1 MEAVK
6 GIYRE
11 IDEKVTESVDFSDV
25 YDHMSEN
32 LYSGTS
38 VYTTQAYFDDAR
50 DLMANLAQFAN
61 MGGAVSGHAGKS
73 LRTHGGKVHRSR
85 HGAQRLVG
93 ADVTAG
99 LLPADVLFP
108 GGQGEDVA
116 PPPLPVVGLS
126 HDPAGELAGHGL
138 GGGHKAQ
145 IGPAPGELQPQGL
158 PLPHRHVRAA
168 GGGGLHHG
176 AGDGVDPHDEL
187 GARGV
192 GDLPRRRGVL
202 HISVV
207 VGLLEV
213 DTGALLVQKAL
224 QRLQIGAALPLGDQ
238 LHLGARPEAVG
249 ADGLDHL
256 GVGTGGHETT
266 YMIVSELLDND
277 INGLQ
282 VLDCGCGTGI
292 LSIVSAKLGAKN
304 VTGYDIDEWSTE
316 NTKHNCIINGITNVS
331 ILHGNANVIN
341 TLETEFDI
349 VLANIN
355 RNILLNDMPQFK
367 HAMRDGAKLIL
378 SGFYEKDAEML
389 INKAEELKLKL
400 DKKKTKNDWCMLV
413 FK

>member
-1 MEAVK
+1 MQKYGKTLKHSRLFPIFYTFAEEFNKNMKYLKVIFAISNCDGTK
-6 GIYRE
+6 IY
-11 IDEKVTESVDFSDV
+11 DNVL
-25 YDHMSEN
+25 M
-32 LYSGTS
+32 
-38 VYTTQAYFDDAR
+38 QASK
-50 DLMANLAQFAN
+50 DLLCQFA
-61 MGGAVSGHAGKS
+61 G
-73 LRTHGGKVHRSR
+73 
-85 HGAQRLVG
+85 
-93 ADVTAG
+93 TAG
-99 LLPADVLFP
+99 FESFEEDDDNITGYVQKQLFDKDVLENVLSTFP
-108 GGQGEDVA
+108 LENIKITYKIEEAEDKNWNETWEGKGFE
-116 PPPLPVVGLS
+116 PIVVNNKCVI
-126 HDPAGELAGHGL
+126 HDTMHNN
-138 GGGHKAQ
+138 
-145 IGPAPGELQPQGL
+145 
-158 PLPHRHVRAA
+158 
-168 GGGGLHHG
+168 
-176 AGDGVDPHDEL
+176 
-187 GARGV
+187 
-192 GDLPRRRGVL
+192 
-202 HISVV
+202 
-207 VGLLEV
+207 
-213 DTGALLVQKAL
+213 TGNGKLIDITIDAKQAF
-224 QRLQIGAALPLGDQ
+224 
-238 LHLGARPEAVG
+238 
-249 ADGLDHL
+249 
-256 GVGTGGHETT
+256 GTGGHETT

>member
-1 MEAVK
+1 MQKYGKTLKHSRLFPIFYTFAEEFNKNMKYLKVIFAISNCDGTK
-6 GIYRE
+6 IY
-11 IDEKVTESVDFSDV
+11 DNVL
-25 YDHMSEN
+25 M
-32 LYSGTS
+32 
-38 VYTTQAYFDDAR
+38 QASK
-50 DLMANLAQFAN
+50 DLLCQFA
-61 MGGAVSGHAGKS
+61 G
-73 LRTHGGKVHRSR
+73 
-85 HGAQRLVG
+85 
-93 ADVTAG
+93 TAG
-99 LLPADVLFP
+99 FESFEEDDDNITGYVQKQLFDKDVLENVLSTFP
-108 GGQGEDVA
+108 LENITITYKIEEAEDKNWNETWEEKGFK
-116 PPPLPVVGLS
+116 PIVVNNKCVI
-126 HDPAGELAGHGL
+126 HDTMHNN
-138 GGGHKAQ
+138 
-145 IGPAPGELQPQGL
+145 
-158 PLPHRHVRAA
+158 
-168 GGGGLHHG
+168 
-176 AGDGVDPHDEL
+176 
-187 GARGV
+187 
-192 GDLPRRRGVL
+192 
-202 HISVV
+202 
-207 VGLLEV
+207 
-213 DTGALLVQKAL
+213 TGNGNLIDITIDAKQAF
-224 QRLQIGAALPLGDQ
+224 
-238 LHLGARPEAVG
+238 
-249 ADGLDHL
+249 
-256 GVGTGGHETT
+256 GTGGHETT

>member
-1 MEAVK
+1 MKYLKVIFAISNCDGTK
-6 GIYRE
+6 IY
-11 IDEKVTESVDFSDV
+11 DNVL
-25 YDHMSEN
+25 M
-32 LYSGTS
+32 
-38 VYTTQAYFDDAR
+38 QASK
-50 DLMANLAQFAN
+50 DLLCQFA
-61 MGGAVSGHAGKS
+61 G
-73 LRTHGGKVHRSR
+73 
-85 HGAQRLVG
+85 
-93 ADVTAG
+93 TAG
-99 LLPADVLFP
+99 FESFEEDDDNITGYVQKQLFDKDVLENVLSTFP
-108 GGQGEDVA
+108 LENIKITYKIEEAEDKNWNETWEEKGFE
-116 PPPLPVVGLS
+116 PIVVNNKCVI
-126 HDPAGELAGHGL
+126 HDTMHNN
-138 GGGHKAQ
+138 
-145 IGPAPGELQPQGL
+145 
-158 PLPHRHVRAA
+158 
-168 GGGGLHHG
+168 
-176 AGDGVDPHDEL
+176 
-187 GARGV
+187 
-192 GDLPRRRGVL
+192 
-202 HISVV
+202 
-207 VGLLEV
+207 
-213 DTGALLVQKAL
+213 TGNGNLIDITIDAKQAF
-224 QRLQIGAALPLGDQ
+224 
-238 LHLGARPEAVG
+238 
-249 ADGLDHL
+249 
-256 GVGTGGHETT
+256 GTGGHETT

-400 DKKKTKNDWCMLV
+400 DKKKTKNDWCMLM

>member
-1 MEAVK
+1 MKYLKVIFAISNCDGTK
-6 GIYRE
+6 IY
-11 IDEKVTESVDFSDV
+11 DNVL
-25 YDHMSEN
+25 M
-32 LYSGTS
+32 
-38 VYTTQAYFDDAR
+38 QASK
-50 DLMANLAQFAN
+50 DLLCQFA
-61 MGGAVSGHAGKS
+61 G
-73 LRTHGGKVHRSR
+73 
-85 HGAQRLVG
+85 
-93 ADVTAG
+93 TAG
-99 LLPADVLFP
+99 FESFE
-108 GGQGEDVA
+108 ED
-116 PPPLPVVGLS
+116 
-126 HDPAGELAGHGL
+126 DDN
-138 GGGHKAQ
+138 
-145 IGPAPGELQPQGL
+145 I
-158 PLPHRHVRAA
+158 
-168 GGGGLHHG
+168 
-176 AGDGVDPHDEL
+176 
-187 GARGV
+187 
-192 GDLPRRRGVL
+192 
-202 HISVV
+202 
-207 VGLLEV
+207 
-213 DTGALLVQKAL
+213 TGYVQK
-224 QRLQIGAALPLGDQ
+224 Q
-238 LHLGARPEAVG
+238 LFDKDILENVLSAFPIENIKITYEIEEAEDKNWNETWEEKGFEPIIVNNKCVIHDTMHNNTG
-249 ADGLDHL
+249 NGNLIDITIDAKQAF
-256 GVGTGGHETT
+256 GTGGHETT

>member
-1 MEAVK
+1 MKYLKVIFAVSNCDGTK
-6 GIYRE
+6 IY
-11 IDEKVTESVDFSDV
+11 DNVLMQASKDL
-25 YDHMSEN
+25 
-32 LYSGTS
+32 LY
-38 VYTTQAYFDDAR
+38 
-50 DLMANLAQFAN
+50 QFA
-61 MGGAVSGHAGKS
+61 G
-73 LRTHGGKVHRSR
+73 
-85 HGAQRLVG
+85 
-93 ADVTAG
+93 TAG
-99 LLPADVLFP
+99 FESFE
-108 GGQGEDVA
+108 ED
-116 PPPLPVVGLS
+116 
-126 HDPAGELAGHGL
+126 DDN
-138 GGGHKAQ
+138 
-145 IGPAPGELQPQGL
+145 I
-158 PLPHRHVRAA
+158 
-168 GGGGLHHG
+168 
-176 AGDGVDPHDEL
+176 
-187 GARGV
+187 
-192 GDLPRRRGVL
+192 
-202 HISVV
+202 
-207 VGLLEV
+207 
-213 DTGALLVQKAL
+213 TGYVQKQL
-224 QRLQIGAALPLGDQ
+224 FDKEVLENVLSTFPLENIKITYKIE
-238 LHLGARPEAVG
+238 EAEDKNWNETWEEKGFEPIVVNNKCVIHDTMHNNTG
-249 ADGLDHL
+249 NGNLIDITIDAKQAF
-256 GVGTGGHETT
+256 GTGGHETT

>member
-1 MEAVK
+1 MKYLKVIFAISNCDGTK
-6 GIYRE
+6 IY
-11 IDEKVTESVDFSDV
+11 DNVL
-25 YDHMSEN
+25 M
-32 LYSGTS
+32 
-38 VYTTQAYFDDAR
+38 QASK
-50 DLMANLAQFAN
+50 DLLCQFA
-61 MGGAVSGHAGKS
+61 G
-73 LRTHGGKVHRSR
+73 
-85 HGAQRLVG
+85 
-93 ADVTAG
+93 TAG
-99 LLPADVLFP
+99 FESFEENDDNITGYVQKQLFDKDVLENVLSTFP
-108 GGQGEDVA
+108 LENIKITYKIEEAEDKNWNETWEEKGFEPIIVNNKC
-116 PPPLPVVGLS
+116 VI
-126 HDPAGELAGHGL
+126 HDTMHNN
-138 GGGHKAQ
+138 
-145 IGPAPGELQPQGL
+145 
-158 PLPHRHVRAA
+158 
-168 GGGGLHHG
+168 
-176 AGDGVDPHDEL
+176 
-187 GARGV
+187 
-192 GDLPRRRGVL
+192 
-202 HISVV
+202 
-207 VGLLEV
+207 
-213 DTGALLVQKAL
+213 TGNGNLIDITIDAKQAF
-224 QRLQIGAALPLGDQ
+224 
-238 LHLGARPEAVG
+238 
-249 ADGLDHL
+249 
-256 GVGTGGHETT
+256 GTGGHETT

>member
-1 MEAVK
+1 MQKYGKTLKHSRLFPIFYTFAEEFNKNMKYLKVIFAISNCDGTK
-6 GIYRE
+6 IY
-11 IDEKVTESVDFSDV
+11 DNVL
-25 YDHMSEN
+25 M
-32 LYSGTS
+32 
-38 VYTTQAYFDDAR
+38 QASK
-50 DLMANLAQFAN
+50 DLLCQFA
-61 MGGAVSGHAGKS
+61 G
-73 LRTHGGKVHRSR
+73 
-85 HGAQRLVG
+85 
-93 ADVTAG
+93 TAG
-99 LLPADVLFP
+99 FESFEEDDDNITGYVQKQLFDKDVLENVLSTFP
-108 GGQGEDVA
+108 LENIKITYKIEEAEDKNWNETWEEKGFE
-116 PPPLPVVGLS
+116 PIVVNNKCVI
-126 HDPAGELAGHGL
+126 HDTMHNN
-138 GGGHKAQ
+138 
-145 IGPAPGELQPQGL
+145 
-158 PLPHRHVRAA
+158 
-168 GGGGLHHG
+168 
-176 AGDGVDPHDEL
+176 
-187 GARGV
+187 
-192 GDLPRRRGVL
+192 
-202 HISVV
+202 
-207 VGLLEV
+207 
-213 DTGALLVQKAL
+213 TGNGNLIDITIDAKQAF
-224 QRLQIGAALPLGDQ
+224 
-238 LHLGARPEAVG
+238 
-249 ADGLDHL
+249 
-256 GVGTGGHETT
+256 GTGGHETT

-378 SGFYEKDAEML
+378 SGFYEKDVEML

>member
-1 MEAVK
+1 MKYLKVIFAISNCDGTK
-6 GIYRE
+6 IY
-11 IDEKVTESVDFSDV
+11 DNVL
-25 YDHMSEN
+25 M
-32 LYSGTS
+32 
-38 VYTTQAYFDDAR
+38 QASK
-50 DLMANLAQFAN
+50 DLLCQFA
-61 MGGAVSGHAGKS
+61 G
-73 LRTHGGKVHRSR
+73 
-85 HGAQRLVG
+85 
-93 ADVTAG
+93 TAG
-99 LLPADVLFP
+99 FESFEEDDDNITGYVQKQLFDKDVLENVLSTFP
-108 GGQGEDVA
+108 LENIKITYKIEEAEDKNWNETWEEKGFE
-116 PPPLPVVGLS
+116 PIVVNNKCVI
-126 HDPAGELAGHGL
+126 HDTMHNN
-138 GGGHKAQ
+138 
-145 IGPAPGELQPQGL
+145 
-158 PLPHRHVRAA
+158 
-168 GGGGLHHG
+168 
-176 AGDGVDPHDEL
+176 
-187 GARGV
+187 
-192 GDLPRRRGVL
+192 
-202 HISVV
+202 
-207 VGLLEV
+207 
-213 DTGALLVQKAL
+213 TGNGKLIDITIDAKQAF
-224 QRLQIGAALPLGDQ
+224 
-238 LHLGARPEAVG
+238 
-249 ADGLDHL
+249 
-256 GVGTGGHETT
+256 GTGGHETT

>member
-1 MEAVK
+1 MKYLKVIFAISNCDGTK
-6 GIYRE
+6 IY
-11 IDEKVTESVDFSDV
+11 DNVL
-25 YDHMSEN
+25 M
-32 LYSGTS
+32 
-38 VYTTQAYFDDAR
+38 QASK
-50 DLMANLAQFAN
+50 DLLCQFA
-61 MGGAVSGHAGKS
+61 G
-73 LRTHGGKVHRSR
+73 
-85 HGAQRLVG
+85 
-93 ADVTAG
+93 TAG
-99 LLPADVLFP
+99 FESFEEDDDNITGYVQKQLFDKDVLENVLSTFP
-108 GGQGEDVA
+108 LENIKITYKIEEAEDKNWNETWEEKGFEPIIVNNKC
-116 PPPLPVVGLS
+116 VI
-126 HDPAGELAGHGL
+126 HDTMHNN
-138 GGGHKAQ
+138 
-145 IGPAPGELQPQGL
+145 
-158 PLPHRHVRAA
+158 
-168 GGGGLHHG
+168 
-176 AGDGVDPHDEL
+176 
-187 GARGV
+187 
-192 GDLPRRRGVL
+192 
-202 HISVV
+202 
-207 VGLLEV
+207 
-213 DTGALLVQKAL
+213 TGNGNLIDITIDAKQAF
-224 QRLQIGAALPLGDQ
+224 
-238 LHLGARPEAVG
+238 
-249 ADGLDHL
+249 
-256 GVGTGGHETT
+256 GTGGHETT

>member
-1 MEAVK
+1 MKYLKVIFAISNCDGTK
-6 GIYRE
+6 IY
-11 IDEKVTESVDFSDV
+11 DNVL
-25 YDHMSEN
+25 M
-32 LYSGTS
+32 
-38 VYTTQAYFDDAR
+38 QASK
-50 DLMANLAQFAN
+50 DLLCQFA
-61 MGGAVSGHAGKS
+61 G
-73 LRTHGGKVHRSR
+73 
-85 HGAQRLVG
+85 
-93 ADVTAG
+93 TAG
-99 LLPADVLFP
+99 FESFE
-108 GGQGEDVA
+108 ED
-116 PPPLPVVGLS
+116 
-126 HDPAGELAGHGL
+126 DDN
-138 GGGHKAQ
+138 
-145 IGPAPGELQPQGL
+145 I
-158 PLPHRHVRAA
+158 
-168 GGGGLHHG
+168 
-176 AGDGVDPHDEL
+176 
-187 GARGV
+187 
-192 GDLPRRRGVL
+192 
-202 HISVV
+202 
-207 VGLLEV
+207 
-213 DTGALLVQKAL
+213 TGYVQKQL
-224 QRLQIGAALPLGDQ
+224 FDKEVLENVLSTFPLENIKITYKIE
-238 LHLGARPEAVG
+238 EAEDKNWNETWEEKGFEPIVVNNKCVIHDTMHNNTG
-249 ADGLDHL
+249 YGNLIDITIDAKQAF
-256 GVGTGGHETT
+256 GTGGHETT

-277 INGLQ
+277 IKGLQ

>member
-1 MEAVK
+1 MQKYGKTLKHSRLFPIFYTFAEEFNKNMKYLKVIFAVSNCDGTK
-6 GIYRE
+6 IY
-11 IDEKVTESVDFSDV
+11 DNVL
-25 YDHMSEN
+25 M
-32 LYSGTS
+32 
-38 VYTTQAYFDDAR
+38 QASK
-50 DLMANLAQFAN
+50 DLLCQFA
-61 MGGAVSGHAGKS
+61 G
-73 LRTHGGKVHRSR
+73 
-85 HGAQRLVG
+85 
-93 ADVTAG
+93 TAG
-99 LLPADVLFP
+99 FESFEEDDDNITGYVQKQLFDKDVLENVLSTFP
-108 GGQGEDVA
+108 LENIKITYKIEEAEDKNWNETWEEKGFEPIIVNNKC
-116 PPPLPVVGLS
+116 VI
-126 HDPAGELAGHGL
+126 HDTMHNN
-138 GGGHKAQ
+138 
-145 IGPAPGELQPQGL
+145 
-158 PLPHRHVRAA
+158 
-168 GGGGLHHG
+168 
-176 AGDGVDPHDEL
+176 
-187 GARGV
+187 
-192 GDLPRRRGVL
+192 
-202 HISVV
+202 
-207 VGLLEV
+207 
-213 DTGALLVQKAL
+213 TGNGNLIDITIDAKQAF
-224 QRLQIGAALPLGDQ
+224 
-238 LHLGARPEAVG
+238 
-249 ADGLDHL
+249 
-256 GVGTGGHETT
+256 GTGGHETT

>member
-1 MEAVK
+1 MKYLKVIFAVSNCDGTK
-6 GIYRE
+6 IY
-11 IDEKVTESVDFSDV
+11 DNVL
-25 YDHMSEN
+25 M
-32 LYSGTS
+32 
-38 VYTTQAYFDDAR
+38 QASK
-50 DLMANLAQFAN
+50 DLLCQFA
-61 MGGAVSGHAGKS
+61 G
-73 LRTHGGKVHRSR
+73 
-85 HGAQRLVG
+85 
-93 ADVTAG
+93 TAG
-99 LLPADVLFP
+99 FESFEEDDDNITSYVQKQLFDKDVLENVLSTFP
-108 GGQGEDVA
+108 LENITITYKIEEAEDKNWNETWEEKGFE
-116 PPPLPVVGLS
+116 PIVVNNKCVI
-126 HDPAGELAGHGL
+126 HDTMHNN
-138 GGGHKAQ
+138 
-145 IGPAPGELQPQGL
+145 
-158 PLPHRHVRAA
+158 
-168 GGGGLHHG
+168 
-176 AGDGVDPHDEL
+176 
-187 GARGV
+187 
-192 GDLPRRRGVL
+192 
-202 HISVV
+202 
-207 VGLLEV
+207 
-213 DTGALLVQKAL
+213 TGNGNLIDITIDAKQAF
-224 QRLQIGAALPLGDQ
+224 
-238 LHLGARPEAVG
+238 
-249 ADGLDHL
+249 
-256 GVGTGGHETT
+256 GTGGHETT

-389 INKAEELKLKL
+389 INKAEELELKL

>member
-1 MEAVK
+1 MKYLKVIFAVSNCDGTK
-6 GIYRE
+6 IY
-11 IDEKVTESVDFSDV
+11 DNVL
-25 YDHMSEN
+25 M
-32 LYSGTS
+32 
-38 VYTTQAYFDDAR
+38 QASK
-50 DLMANLAQFAN
+50 DLLCQFA
-61 MGGAVSGHAGKS
+61 G
-73 LRTHGGKVHRSR
+73 
-85 HGAQRLVG
+85 
-93 ADVTAG
+93 TAG
-99 LLPADVLFP
+99 FESFEEDDDNITGYVQKQLFDKDVLENVLSTFP
-108 GGQGEDVA
+108 LENIKITYKIEEAEDKNWNETWEEKGFEPIIVNNKC
-116 PPPLPVVGLS
+116 VI
-126 HDPAGELAGHGL
+126 HDTMHNN
-138 GGGHKAQ
+138 
-145 IGPAPGELQPQGL
+145 
-158 PLPHRHVRAA
+158 
-168 GGGGLHHG
+168 
-176 AGDGVDPHDEL
+176 
-187 GARGV
+187 
-192 GDLPRRRGVL
+192 
-202 HISVV
+202 
-207 VGLLEV
+207 
-213 DTGALLVQKAL
+213 TGNGNLIDITIDAKQAF
-224 QRLQIGAALPLGDQ
+224 
-238 LHLGARPEAVG
+238 
-249 ADGLDHL
+249 
-256 GVGTGGHETT
+256 GTGGHETT

>member
-1 MEAVK
+1 MKYLKVIFAVSNCDGTK
-6 GIYRE
+6 IY
-11 IDEKVTESVDFSDV
+11 DNVL
-25 YDHMSEN
+25 M
-32 LYSGTS
+32 
-38 VYTTQAYFDDAR
+38 QASK
-50 DLMANLAQFAN
+50 DLLCQFA
-61 MGGAVSGHAGKS
+61 G
-73 LRTHGGKVHRSR
+73 
-85 HGAQRLVG
+85 
-93 ADVTAG
+93 TAG
-99 LLPADVLFP
+99 FESFEEDDDNITGYVQKQLFDKDVLENVLSTFP
-108 GGQGEDVA
+108 LENIKITYKIEEAEDKNWNETWEEKGFE
-116 PPPLPVVGLS
+116 PIVVNNKCVI
-126 HDPAGELAGHGL
+126 HDTMHNN
-138 GGGHKAQ
+138 
-145 IGPAPGELQPQGL
+145 
-158 PLPHRHVRAA
+158 
-168 GGGGLHHG
+168 
-176 AGDGVDPHDEL
+176 
-187 GARGV
+187 
-192 GDLPRRRGVL
+192 
-202 HISVV
+202 
-207 VGLLEV
+207 
-213 DTGALLVQKAL
+213 TGNGNLIDITIDAKQAF
-224 QRLQIGAALPLGDQ
+224 
-238 LHLGARPEAVG
+238 
-249 ADGLDHL
+249 
-256 GVGTGGHETT
+256 GTGGHETT

>member
-1 MEAVK
+1 MQKYGKTLKHSRLFPIFYTFAEEFNKNMKYLKVIFAISNCDGTK
-6 GIYRE
+6 IY
-11 IDEKVTESVDFSDV
+11 DNVL
-25 YDHMSEN
+25 M
-32 LYSGTS
+32 
-38 VYTTQAYFDDAR
+38 QASK
-50 DLMANLAQFAN
+50 DLLCQFA
-61 MGGAVSGHAGKS
+61 G
-73 LRTHGGKVHRSR
+73 
-85 HGAQRLVG
+85 
-93 ADVTAG
+93 TAG
-99 LLPADVLFP
+99 FESFEEDDDNITGYVQKQLFDKDVLENVLSTFP
-108 GGQGEDVA
+108 LENIKITYKIEEAEDKNWNETWEEKGFE
-116 PPPLPVVGLS
+116 PIVVNNKCVI
-126 HDPAGELAGHGL
+126 HDTMHNN
-138 GGGHKAQ
+138 
-145 IGPAPGELQPQGL
+145 
-158 PLPHRHVRAA
+158 
-168 GGGGLHHG
+168 
-176 AGDGVDPHDEL
+176 
-187 GARGV
+187 
-192 GDLPRRRGVL
+192 
-202 HISVV
+202 
-207 VGLLEV
+207 
-213 DTGALLVQKAL
+213 TGNGNLIDITIDAKQAF
-224 QRLQIGAALPLGDQ
+224 
-238 LHLGARPEAVG
+238 
-249 ADGLDHL
+249 
-256 GVGTGGHETT
+256 GTGGHETT
-266 YMIVSELLDND
+266 YMMVSELLDND

>member
-1 MEAVK
+1 MQKYGKTLKHSRLFPIFYTFAEEFNKNMKYLKVIFAISNCDGTK
-6 GIYRE
+6 IY
-11 IDEKVTESVDFSDV
+11 DNVL
-25 YDHMSEN
+25 M
-32 LYSGTS
+32 
-38 VYTTQAYFDDAR
+38 QASK
-50 DLMANLAQFAN
+50 DLLCQFA
-61 MGGAVSGHAGKS
+61 G
-73 LRTHGGKVHRSR
+73 
-85 HGAQRLVG
+85 
-93 ADVTAG
+93 TAG
-99 LLPADVLFP
+99 FESFEEDDDNITGYVQKQLFDKDVLENVLSTFP
-108 GGQGEDVA
+108 LENIKITYKIEEAEDKNWNETWEEKGFE
-116 PPPLPVVGLS
+116 PIVVNNKCVI
-126 HDPAGELAGHGL
+126 HDTMHNN
-138 GGGHKAQ
+138 
-145 IGPAPGELQPQGL
+145 
-158 PLPHRHVRAA
+158 
-168 GGGGLHHG
+168 
-176 AGDGVDPHDEL
+176 
-187 GARGV
+187 
-192 GDLPRRRGVL
+192 
-202 HISVV
+202 
-207 VGLLEV
+207 
-213 DTGALLVQKAL
+213 TGNGNLIDITIDAKQAF
-224 QRLQIGAALPLGDQ
+224 
-238 LHLGARPEAVG
+238 
-249 ADGLDHL
+249 
-256 GVGTGGHETT
+256 GTGGHETT

-355 RNILLNDMPQFK
+355 RNILLNDMPQLK

>member
-1 MEAVK
+1 MQKYGKTLKHSRLFPIFYTFAEEFNKNMKYLKVIFAISNCDGTK
-6 GIYRE
+6 IY
-11 IDEKVTESVDFSDV
+11 DNVL
-25 YDHMSEN
+25 M
-32 LYSGTS
+32 
-38 VYTTQAYFDDAR
+38 QASK
-50 DLMANLAQFAN
+50 DLLCQFA
-61 MGGAVSGHAGKS
+61 G
-73 LRTHGGKVHRSR
+73 
-85 HGAQRLVG
+85 
-93 ADVTAG
+93 TAG
-99 LLPADVLFP
+99 FESFEEDDDNITGYVQKQLFDKDVLENVLSTFP
-108 GGQGEDVA
+108 LENIKITYKIEEAEDKNWNETWEEKGFE
-116 PPPLPVVGLS
+116 PIVVNNKCVI
-126 HDPAGELAGHGL
+126 HDIMHNN
-138 GGGHKAQ
+138 
-145 IGPAPGELQPQGL
+145 
-158 PLPHRHVRAA
+158 
-168 GGGGLHHG
+168 
-176 AGDGVDPHDEL
+176 
-187 GARGV
+187 
-192 GDLPRRRGVL
+192 
-202 HISVV
+202 
-207 VGLLEV
+207 
-213 DTGALLVQKAL
+213 TGNGNLIDITIDAKQAF
-224 QRLQIGAALPLGDQ
+224 
-238 LHLGARPEAVG
+238 
-249 ADGLDHL
+249 
-256 GVGTGGHETT
+256 GTGGHETT

-292 LSIVSAKLGAKN
+292 LSILSAKLGAKN

>member
-1 MEAVK
+1 LQKYGKTLKHSRLFPIFYTFAEEFNKNMKYLKVIFAISNCDGTK
-6 GIYRE
+6 IY
-11 IDEKVTESVDFSDV
+11 DNVL
-25 YDHMSEN
+25 M
-32 LYSGTS
+32 
-38 VYTTQAYFDDAR
+38 QASK
-50 DLMANLAQFAN
+50 DLLCQFA
-61 MGGAVSGHAGKS
+61 G
-73 LRTHGGKVHRSR
+73 
-85 HGAQRLVG
+85 
-93 ADVTAG
+93 TAG
-99 LLPADVLFP
+99 FESFEEDDDNITGYVQKQLFDKDVLENVLSTFP
-108 GGQGEDVA
+108 LENIKITYKIEEAEDKNWNETWEEKGFE
-116 PPPLPVVGLS
+116 PIVVNNKCVI
-126 HDPAGELAGHGL
+126 HDTMHNN
-138 GGGHKAQ
+138 
-145 IGPAPGELQPQGL
+145 
-158 PLPHRHVRAA
+158 
-168 GGGGLHHG
+168 
-176 AGDGVDPHDEL
+176 
-187 GARGV
+187 
-192 GDLPRRRGVL
+192 
-202 HISVV
+202 
-207 VGLLEV
+207 
-213 DTGALLVQKAL
+213 TGNGNLIDITIDAKQAF
-224 QRLQIGAALPLGDQ
+224 
-238 LHLGARPEAVG
+238 
-249 ADGLDHL
+249 
-256 GVGTGGHETT
+256 GTGGHETT

>member
-1 MEAVK
+1 MQKYGKTLKHSRLFPIFYTFAEEFNKNMKYLKVIFAISNCDGTK
-6 GIYRE
+6 IY
-11 IDEKVTESVDFSDV
+11 DNVL
-25 YDHMSEN
+25 M
-32 LYSGTS
+32 
-38 VYTTQAYFDDAR
+38 QASK
-50 DLMANLAQFAN
+50 DLLCQFA
-61 MGGAVSGHAGKS
+61 G
-73 LRTHGGKVHRSR
+73 
-85 HGAQRLVG
+85 
-93 ADVTAG
+93 TAG
-99 LLPADVLFP
+99 FESFEEDDDNITGYVQKQLFDKDVLGNVLSTFP
-108 GGQGEDVA
+108 LENIKITYKIEEAEDKNWNETWEEKGFE
-116 PPPLPVVGLS
+116 PIVVNNKCVI
-126 HDPAGELAGHGL
+126 HDTMHNN
-138 GGGHKAQ
+138 
-145 IGPAPGELQPQGL
+145 
-158 PLPHRHVRAA
+158 
-168 GGGGLHHG
+168 
-176 AGDGVDPHDEL
+176 
-187 GARGV
+187 
-192 GDLPRRRGVL
+192 
-202 HISVV
+202 
-207 VGLLEV
+207 
-213 DTGALLVQKAL
+213 TGNGNLIDITIDAKQAF
-224 QRLQIGAALPLGDQ
+224 
-238 LHLGARPEAVG
+238 
-249 ADGLDHL
+249 
-256 GVGTGGHETT
+256 GTGGHETT

>member
-1 MEAVK
+1 MQKYGKTLKHSRLFPIFYTFAEEFNKNMKYLKVK
-6 GIYRE
+6 FAISNCDGTKIY
-11 IDEKVTESVDFSDV
+11 DNVL
-25 YDHMSEN
+25 M
-32 LYSGTS
+32 
-38 VYTTQAYFDDAR
+38 QASK
-50 DLMANLAQFAN
+50 DLLCQFA
-61 MGGAVSGHAGKS
+61 G
-73 LRTHGGKVHRSR
+73 
-85 HGAQRLVG
+85 
-93 ADVTAG
+93 TAG
-99 LLPADVLFP
+99 FESFEEDDDNITGYVQKQLFDKDVLENVLSTFP
-108 GGQGEDVA
+108 LENIKITYKIEEAEDKNWNETWEEKGFE
-116 PPPLPVVGLS
+116 PIVVNNKCVI
-126 HDPAGELAGHGL
+126 HDTMHNN
-138 GGGHKAQ
+138 
-145 IGPAPGELQPQGL
+145 
-158 PLPHRHVRAA
+158 
-168 GGGGLHHG
+168 
-176 AGDGVDPHDEL
+176 
-187 GARGV
+187 
-192 GDLPRRRGVL
+192 
-202 HISVV
+202 
-207 VGLLEV
+207 
-213 DTGALLVQKAL
+213 TGNGNLIDITIDAKQAF
-224 QRLQIGAALPLGDQ
+224 
-238 LHLGARPEAVG
+238 
-249 ADGLDHL
+249 
-256 GVGTGGHETT
+256 GTGGHETT

>member
-1 MEAVK
+1 MQKYGKTLKHSRLFPIFYTFAEEFNKNMKYLKVIFAVSNCDGTK
-6 GIYRE
+6 IY
-11 IDEKVTESVDFSDV
+11 DNVL
-25 YDHMSEN
+25 M
-32 LYSGTS
+32 
-38 VYTTQAYFDDAR
+38 QASK
-50 DLMANLAQFAN
+50 DLLCQFA
-61 MGGAVSGHAGKS
+61 G
-73 LRTHGGKVHRSR
+73 
-85 HGAQRLVG
+85 
-93 ADVTAG
+93 TAG
-99 LLPADVLFP
+99 FESFE
-108 GGQGEDVA
+108 ED
-116 PPPLPVVGLS
+116 
-126 HDPAGELAGHGL
+126 DDN
-138 GGGHKAQ
+138 
-145 IGPAPGELQPQGL
+145 I
-158 PLPHRHVRAA
+158 
-168 GGGGLHHG
+168 
-176 AGDGVDPHDEL
+176 
-187 GARGV
+187 
-192 GDLPRRRGVL
+192 
-202 HISVV
+202 
-207 VGLLEV
+207 
-213 DTGALLVQKAL
+213 TGYVQKQL
-224 QRLQIGAALPLGDQ
+224 FDKEVLENVLSTFPLENIKITYKIE
-238 LHLGARPEAVG
+238 EAEDKNWNETWEEKGFEPIVVNNKCVIHDTMHNNTG
-249 ADGLDHL
+249 NGNLIDITIDAKQAF
-256 GVGTGGHETT
+256 GTGGHETT

-400 DKKKTKNDWCMLV
+400 DKKKTKNDWCMLM

>member
-1 MEAVK
+1 MKYLKVIFAISNCDGTK
-6 GIYRE
+6 IY
-11 IDEKVTESVDFSDV
+11 DNVL
-25 YDHMSEN
+25 M
-32 LYSGTS
+32 
-38 VYTTQAYFDDAR
+38 QASK
-50 DLMANLAQFAN
+50 DLLCQFA
-61 MGGAVSGHAGKS
+61 G
-73 LRTHGGKVHRSR
+73 
-85 HGAQRLVG
+85 
-93 ADVTAG
+93 TASFESFEEDDDNITG
-99 LLPADVLFP
+99 YVQKQLFDKDVLENVLSTFP
-108 GGQGEDVA
+108 LENIKITYKIEEAEDKNWNETWEEKGFE
-116 PPPLPVVGLS
+116 PIVVNNKCVI
-126 HDPAGELAGHGL
+126 HDTMHNN
-138 GGGHKAQ
+138 
-145 IGPAPGELQPQGL
+145 
-158 PLPHRHVRAA
+158 
-168 GGGGLHHG
+168 
-176 AGDGVDPHDEL
+176 
-187 GARGV
+187 
-192 GDLPRRRGVL
+192 
-202 HISVV
+202 
-207 VGLLEV
+207 
-213 DTGALLVQKAL
+213 TGNGNLIDITIDAKQAF
-224 QRLQIGAALPLGDQ
+224 
-238 LHLGARPEAVG
+238 
-249 ADGLDHL
+249 
-256 GVGTGGHETT
+256 GTGGHETT

>member
-1 MEAVK
+1 MQKYGKTLKHSRLFPIFYTFAEEFNKNMKYLKVIFAVSNCDGTK
-6 GIYRE
+6 IY
-11 IDEKVTESVDFSDV
+11 DNVL
-25 YDHMSEN
+25 M
-32 LYSGTS
+32 
-38 VYTTQAYFDDAR
+38 QASK
-50 DLMANLAQFAN
+50 DLLCQFA
-61 MGGAVSGHAGKS
+61 G
-73 LRTHGGKVHRSR
+73 
-85 HGAQRLVG
+85 
-93 ADVTAG
+93 TAG
-99 LLPADVLFP
+99 FESFEEDDDNITGYVQKQLFDKDVLENVLSTFP
-108 GGQGEDVA
+108 LENIKITYKIEEAEDKNWNETWEEKGFE
-116 PPPLPVVGLS
+116 PIVVNNKCVI
-126 HDPAGELAGHGL
+126 HDTMHNN
-138 GGGHKAQ
+138 
-145 IGPAPGELQPQGL
+145 
-158 PLPHRHVRAA
+158 
-168 GGGGLHHG
+168 
-176 AGDGVDPHDEL
+176 
-187 GARGV
+187 
-192 GDLPRRRGVL
+192 
-202 HISVV
+202 
-207 VGLLEV
+207 
-213 DTGALLVQKAL
+213 TGNGNLIDITIDAKQAF
-224 QRLQIGAALPLGDQ
+224 
-238 LHLGARPEAVG
+238 
-249 ADGLDHL
+249 
-256 GVGTGGHETT
+256 GTGGHETT

>member
-1 MEAVK
+1 MQKYGKTLKHSRLFPIFYTFAEEFNKNMKYLKVIFAISNCDGTK
-6 GIYRE
+6 IY
-11 IDEKVTESVDFSDV
+11 DNVL
-25 YDHMSEN
+25 M
-32 LYSGTS
+32 
-38 VYTTQAYFDDAR
+38 QASK
-50 DLMANLAQFAN
+50 DLLCQFA
-61 MGGAVSGHAGKS
+61 G
-73 LRTHGGKVHRSR
+73 
-85 HGAQRLVG
+85 
-93 ADVTAG
+93 TAG
-99 LLPADVLFP
+99 FESFEEDDDNITGYVQKQLFDKDVLENVLSTFP
-108 GGQGEDVA
+108 LENIKITYKIEEAEDKNWNETWEEKGFE
-116 PPPLPVVGLS
+116 PIVVNNKCVI
-126 HDPAGELAGHGL
+126 HDTMHNN
-138 GGGHKAQ
+138 
-145 IGPAPGELQPQGL
+145 
-158 PLPHRHVRAA
+158 
-168 GGGGLHHG
+168 
-176 AGDGVDPHDEL
+176 
-187 GARGV
+187 
-192 GDLPRRRGVL
+192 
-202 HISVV
+202 
-207 VGLLEV
+207 
-213 DTGALLVQKAL
+213 TGNGNLIDITIDAKQAF
-224 QRLQIGAALPLGDQ
+224 
-238 LHLGARPEAVG
+238 
-249 ADGLDHL
+249 
-256 GVGTGGHETT
+256 GTGGHETT

-304 VTGYDIDEWSTE
+304 ITGYDIDEWSTE

>member
-1 MEAVK
+1 MKYLKVIFAISNCDGTK
-6 GIYRE
+6 IY
-11 IDEKVTESVDFSDV
+11 DNVL
-25 YDHMSEN
+25 M
-32 LYSGTS
+32 
-38 VYTTQAYFDDAR
+38 QASK
-50 DLMANLAQFAN
+50 DLLCQFA
-61 MGGAVSGHAGKS
+61 G
-73 LRTHGGKVHRSR
+73 
-85 HGAQRLVG
+85 
-93 ADVTAG
+93 TAG
-99 LLPADVLFP
+99 FESFEEDDDNITGYVQKQLFDKDVLENVLSTFP
-108 GGQGEDVA
+108 LENIKITYKIEEAEDKNWNETWEEKGFEPIIVNNKC
-116 PPPLPVVGLS
+116 VI
-126 HDPAGELAGHGL
+126 HDTMHNN
-138 GGGHKAQ
+138 
-145 IGPAPGELQPQGL
+145 
-158 PLPHRHVRAA
+158 
-168 GGGGLHHG
+168 
-176 AGDGVDPHDEL
+176 
-187 GARGV
+187 
-192 GDLPRRRGVL
+192 
-202 HISVV
+202 
-207 VGLLEV
+207 
-213 DTGALLVQKAL
+213 TGNGNLIDITIDAKQAF
-224 QRLQIGAALPLGDQ
+224 
-238 LHLGARPEAVG
+238 
-249 ADGLDHL
+249 
-256 GVGTGGHETT
+256 GTGGHETT

-400 DKKKTKNDWCMLV
+400 DKKKTKNDWCMLM

>member
-1 MEAVK
+1 MQKYGKTLKHSRLFPIFYTFAEEFNKNMKYLKVIFAISNCDSTK
-6 GIYRE
+6 IY
-11 IDEKVTESVDFSDV
+11 DNVL
-25 YDHMSEN
+25 M
-32 LYSGTS
+32 
-38 VYTTQAYFDDAR
+38 QASK
-50 DLMANLAQFAN
+50 DLLCQFA
-61 MGGAVSGHAGKS
+61 G
-73 LRTHGGKVHRSR
+73 
-85 HGAQRLVG
+85 
-93 ADVTAG
+93 TAG
-99 LLPADVLFP
+99 FESFEEDDDNITGYVQKQLFDKDVLENVLSTFP
-108 GGQGEDVA
+108 LENIKITYKIEEAEDKNWNETWEEKGFE
-116 PPPLPVVGLS
+116 PIVVNNKCVI
-126 HDPAGELAGHGL
+126 HDTMHNN
-138 GGGHKAQ
+138 
-145 IGPAPGELQPQGL
+145 
-158 PLPHRHVRAA
+158 
-168 GGGGLHHG
+168 
-176 AGDGVDPHDEL
+176 
-187 GARGV
+187 
-192 GDLPRRRGVL
+192 
-202 HISVV
+202 
-207 VGLLEV
+207 
-213 DTGALLVQKAL
+213 TGNGNLIDITIDAKQAF
-224 QRLQIGAALPLGDQ
+224 
-238 LHLGARPEAVG
+238 
-249 ADGLDHL
+249 
-256 GVGTGGHETT
+256 GTGGHETT

>member
-1 MEAVK
+1 MKYLKVIFAISNCDGTK
-6 GIYRE
+6 IY
-11 IDEKVTESVDFSDV
+11 DNVL
-25 YDHMSEN
+25 M
-32 LYSGTS
+32 
-38 VYTTQAYFDDAR
+38 QASK
-50 DLMANLAQFAN
+50 DLLCQFA
-61 MGGAVSGHAGKS
+61 G
-73 LRTHGGKVHRSR
+73 
-85 HGAQRLVG
+85 
-93 ADVTAG
+93 TAG
-99 LLPADVLFP
+99 FESFEEDDDNITGYVQKQLFDKDVLENVLSTFP
-108 GGQGEDVA
+108 LENIKITYKIEEAEDKNWNETWEEKGFE
-116 PPPLPVVGLS
+116 PIVVNNKCVI
-126 HDPAGELAGHGL
+126 HDTMHNN
-138 GGGHKAQ
+138 
-145 IGPAPGELQPQGL
+145 
-158 PLPHRHVRAA
+158 
-168 GGGGLHHG
+168 
-176 AGDGVDPHDEL
+176 
-187 GARGV
+187 
-192 GDLPRRRGVL
+192 
-202 HISVV
+202 
-207 VGLLEV
+207 
-213 DTGALLVQKAL
+213 TGNGNLIDITIDAKQAF
-224 QRLQIGAALPLGDQ
+224 
-238 LHLGARPEAVG
+238 
-249 ADGLDHL
+249 
-256 GVGTGGHETT
+256 GTGGHETT

-389 INKAEELKLKL
+389 INKAEELKLKF

>member
-1 MEAVK
+1 MKYLKVIFAISNCDCTK
-6 GIYRE
+6 IY
-11 IDEKVTESVDFSDV
+11 DNVL
-25 YDHMSEN
+25 M
-32 LYSGTS
+32 
-38 VYTTQAYFDDAR
+38 QASK
-50 DLMANLAQFAN
+50 DLLCQFA
-61 MGGAVSGHAGKS
+61 G
-73 LRTHGGKVHRSR
+73 
-85 HGAQRLVG
+85 
-93 ADVTAG
+93 TASFESFEEDDDNITG
-99 LLPADVLFP
+99 YVQKQLFDKDVLENVLSTFP
-108 GGQGEDVA
+108 LENIKITYKIEEAEDKNWNETWEEKGFE
-116 PPPLPVVGLS
+116 PIVVNNKCVI
-126 HDPAGELAGHGL
+126 HDTMHNN
-138 GGGHKAQ
+138 
-145 IGPAPGELQPQGL
+145 
-158 PLPHRHVRAA
+158 
-168 GGGGLHHG
+168 
-176 AGDGVDPHDEL
+176 
-187 GARGV
+187 
-192 GDLPRRRGVL
+192 
-202 HISVV
+202 
-207 VGLLEV
+207 
-213 DTGALLVQKAL
+213 TGNGNLIDITIDAKQAF
-224 QRLQIGAALPLGDQ
+224 
-238 LHLGARPEAVG
+238 
-249 ADGLDHL
+249 
-256 GVGTGGHETT
+256 GTGGHETT

>member
-1 MEAVK
+1 MQKYGKTLKHSRLFPIFYTFAEEFNKIMKYLKVIFAISNCDGTK
-6 GIYRE
+6 IY
-11 IDEKVTESVDFSDV
+11 DNVL
-25 YDHMSEN
+25 M
-32 LYSGTS
+32 
-38 VYTTQAYFDDAR
+38 QASK
-50 DLMANLAQFAN
+50 DLLCQFA
-61 MGGAVSGHAGKS
+61 G
-73 LRTHGGKVHRSR
+73 
-85 HGAQRLVG
+85 
-93 ADVTAG
+93 TAG
-99 LLPADVLFP
+99 FESFEEDDDNITGYVQKQLFDKDVLENVLSTFP
-108 GGQGEDVA
+108 LENIKITYKIEEAEDKNWNETWEEKGFE
-116 PPPLPVVGLS
+116 PIVVNNKCVI
-126 HDPAGELAGHGL
+126 HDTMHNN
-138 GGGHKAQ
+138 
-145 IGPAPGELQPQGL
+145 
-158 PLPHRHVRAA
+158 
-168 GGGGLHHG
+168 
-176 AGDGVDPHDEL
+176 
-187 GARGV
+187 
-192 GDLPRRRGVL
+192 
-202 HISVV
+202 
-207 VGLLEV
+207 
-213 DTGALLVQKAL
+213 TGNGNLIDITIDAKQAF
-224 QRLQIGAALPLGDQ
+224 
-238 LHLGARPEAVG
+238 
-249 ADGLDHL
+249 
-256 GVGTGGHETT
+256 GTGGHETT

>member
-1 MEAVK
+1 MKYLKVIFAISNCDGTK
-6 GIYRE
+6 IY
-11 IDEKVTESVDFSDV
+11 DNVL
-25 YDHMSEN
+25 M
-32 LYSGTS
+32 
-38 VYTTQAYFDDAR
+38 QASK
-50 DLMANLAQFAN
+50 DLLCQFA
-61 MGGAVSGHAGKS
+61 G
-73 LRTHGGKVHRSR
+73 
-85 HGAQRLVG
+85 
-93 ADVTAG
+93 TAG
-99 LLPADVLFP
+99 FESFEEDDDNITGYVQKQLFDKDVLENVLSTFP
-108 GGQGEDVA
+108 LENIKITYKIEEAEDKNWNETWEEKGFG
-116 PPPLPVVGLS
+116 PIVVNNKCVI
-126 HDPAGELAGHGL
+126 HDTMHNN
-138 GGGHKAQ
+138 
-145 IGPAPGELQPQGL
+145 
-158 PLPHRHVRAA
+158 
-168 GGGGLHHG
+168 
-176 AGDGVDPHDEL
+176 
-187 GARGV
+187 
-192 GDLPRRRGVL
+192 
-202 HISVV
+202 
-207 VGLLEV
+207 
-213 DTGALLVQKAL
+213 TGNGNLIDITIDAKQAF
-224 QRLQIGAALPLGDQ
+224 
-238 LHLGARPEAVG
+238 
-249 ADGLDHL
+249 
-256 GVGTGGHETT
+256 GTGGHETT

>member
-1 MEAVK
+1 MKYLKVIFAISNCDGTK
-6 GIYRE
+6 IY
-11 IDEKVTESVDFSDV
+11 DNVL
-25 YDHMSEN
+25 M
-32 LYSGTS
+32 
-38 VYTTQAYFDDAR
+38 QASK
-50 DLMANLAQFAN
+50 DLLCQFA
-61 MGGAVSGHAGKS
+61 G
-73 LRTHGGKVHRSR
+73 
-85 HGAQRLVG
+85 
-93 ADVTAG
+93 TAG
-99 LLPADVLFP
+99 FESFEEDDDNITGYVQKQLFDKDVL
-108 GGQGEDVA
+108 ENV
-116 PPPLPVVGLS
+116 LS
-126 HDPAGELAGHGL
+126 
-138 GGGHKAQ
+138 
-145 IGPAPGELQPQGL
+145 
-158 PLPHRHVRAA
+158 
-168 GGGGLHHG
+168 
-176 AGDGVDPHDEL
+176 
-187 GARGV
+187 
-192 GDLPRRRGVL
+192 
-202 HISVV
+202 
-207 VGLLEV
+207 
-213 DTGALLVQKAL
+213 TF
-224 QRLQIGAALPLGDQ
+224 PLGNIKITYKIE
-238 LHLGARPEAVG
+238 EAEDKNWNETWEEKGFEPIVVNNKCVIHDTMHNNTG
-249 ADGLDHL
+249 NGNLIDITIDAKQAF
-256 GVGTGGHETT
+256 GTGGHETT

-400 DKKKTKNDWCMLV
+400 DKKKTKNDWCMLM

>member
-1 MEAVK
+1 MK
-6 GIYRE
+6 YL
-11 IDEKVTESVDFSDV
+11 KVIFAISNCD
-25 YDHMSEN
+25 
-32 LYSGTS
+32 GTKICDN
-38 VYTTQAYFDDAR
+38 VLMQASK
-50 DLMANLAQFAN
+50 DLLCQFA
-61 MGGAVSGHAGKS
+61 G
-73 LRTHGGKVHRSR
+73 
-85 HGAQRLVG
+85 
-93 ADVTAG
+93 TAG
-99 LLPADVLFP
+99 FESFEEDDDNITGYVQKQLFDKDVLENVLSTFP
-108 GGQGEDVA
+108 LENIKITYKIEEAEDKNWNETWEEKGFE
-116 PPPLPVVGLS
+116 PIVVNNKCVI
-126 HDPAGELAGHGL
+126 HDTMHNN
-138 GGGHKAQ
+138 
-145 IGPAPGELQPQGL
+145 
-158 PLPHRHVRAA
+158 
-168 GGGGLHHG
+168 
-176 AGDGVDPHDEL
+176 
-187 GARGV
+187 
-192 GDLPRRRGVL
+192 
-202 HISVV
+202 
-207 VGLLEV
+207 
-213 DTGALLVQKAL
+213 TGNGNLIDITIDAKQAF
-224 QRLQIGAALPLGDQ
+224 
-238 LHLGARPEAVG
+238 
-249 ADGLDHL
+249 
-256 GVGTGGHETT
+256 GTGGHETT

>member
-1 MEAVK
+1 MQKYGKTLKHSRLFPIFYTFAEEFNKNMKYLKVIFAISNCDGTK
-6 GIYRE
+6 IY
-11 IDEKVTESVDFSDV
+11 DNVL
-25 YDHMSEN
+25 M
-32 LYSGTS
+32 
-38 VYTTQAYFDDAR
+38 QASK
-50 DLMANLAQFAN
+50 DLLCQFA
-61 MGGAVSGHAGKS
+61 G
-73 LRTHGGKVHRSR
+73 
-85 HGAQRLVG
+85 
-93 ADVTAG
+93 TAG
-99 LLPADVLFP
+99 FESFE
-108 GGQGEDVA
+108 ED
-116 PPPLPVVGLS
+116 
-126 HDPAGELAGHGL
+126 DDN
-138 GGGHKAQ
+138 
-145 IGPAPGELQPQGL
+145 I
-158 PLPHRHVRAA
+158 
-168 GGGGLHHG
+168 
-176 AGDGVDPHDEL
+176 
-187 GARGV
+187 
-192 GDLPRRRGVL
+192 
-202 HISVV
+202 
-207 VGLLEV
+207 
-213 DTGALLVQKAL
+213 TGYVQKQL
-224 QRLQIGAALPLGDQ
+224 FDKDILENVLSTFPLENIKITYKIE
-238 LHLGARPEAVG
+238 EAEDKNWNETWEEKGFEPIVVNNKCVIHDTMHNNTG
-249 ADGLDHL
+249 NGNLIDITIDAKQAF
-256 GVGTGGHETT
+256 GTGGHETT

>member
-1 MEAVK
+1 MKYLKVIFAISNCDGTK
-6 GIYRE
+6 IY
-11 IDEKVTESVDFSDV
+11 DNVL
-25 YDHMSEN
+25 M
-32 LYSGTS
+32 
-38 VYTTQAYFDDAR
+38 QASK
-50 DLMANLAQFAN
+50 DLLCQFA
-61 MGGAVSGHAGKS
+61 G
-73 LRTHGGKVHRSR
+73 
-85 HGAQRLVG
+85 
-93 ADVTAG
+93 TAG
-99 LLPADVLFP
+99 FESFE
-108 GGQGEDVA
+108 ED
-116 PPPLPVVGLS
+116 
-126 HDPAGELAGHGL
+126 DDN
-138 GGGHKAQ
+138 
-145 IGPAPGELQPQGL
+145 I
-158 PLPHRHVRAA
+158 
-168 GGGGLHHG
+168 
-176 AGDGVDPHDEL
+176 
-187 GARGV
+187 
-192 GDLPRRRGVL
+192 
-202 HISVV
+202 
-207 VGLLEV
+207 
-213 DTGALLVQKAL
+213 TGYVQKQL
-224 QRLQIGAALPLGDQ
+224 FDKEVLENVLSTFPLENITITYKIE
-238 LHLGARPEAVG
+238 EAEDKNWNETWEEKGFEPIVVNNKCVIHDTMHNNTG
-249 ADGLDHL
+249 NGNLIDITIDAKQAF
-256 GVGTGGHETT
+256 GTGGHETT

>member
-1 MEAVK
+1 MKYLKVIFAISNCDGTK
-6 GIYRE
+6 IY
-11 IDEKVTESVDFSDV
+11 DNVV
-25 YDHMSEN
+25 M
-32 LYSGTS
+32 
-38 VYTTQAYFDDAR
+38 QASK
-50 DLMANLAQFAN
+50 DLLCQFA
-61 MGGAVSGHAGKS
+61 G
-73 LRTHGGKVHRSR
+73 
-85 HGAQRLVG
+85 
-93 ADVTAG
+93 TAG
-99 LLPADVLFP
+99 FESFEEDDDNITGYVQKQLFDKDVLENVLSTFP
-108 GGQGEDVA
+108 LENIKITYKIEEAEDKNWNETWEEKGFE
-116 PPPLPVVGLS
+116 PIVVNNKCVI
-126 HDPAGELAGHGL
+126 HDTMHNN
-138 GGGHKAQ
+138 
-145 IGPAPGELQPQGL
+145 
-158 PLPHRHVRAA
+158 
-168 GGGGLHHG
+168 
-176 AGDGVDPHDEL
+176 
-187 GARGV
+187 
-192 GDLPRRRGVL
+192 
-202 HISVV
+202 
-207 VGLLEV
+207 
-213 DTGALLVQKAL
+213 TGNGNLIDITIDAKQAF
-224 QRLQIGAALPLGDQ
+224 
-238 LHLGARPEAVG
+238 
-249 ADGLDHL
+249 
-256 GVGTGGHETT
+256 GTGGHETT

>member
-1 MEAVK
+1 MKYLKVIFAISNCDGTK
-6 GIYRE
+6 IY
-11 IDEKVTESVDFSDV
+11 DNVL
-25 YDHMSEN
+25 M
-32 LYSGTS
+32 
-38 VYTTQAYFDDAR
+38 QASK
-50 DLMANLAQFAN
+50 DLLCQFA
-61 MGGAVSGHAGKS
+61 G
-73 LRTHGGKVHRSR
+73 
-85 HGAQRLVG
+85 
-93 ADVTAG
+93 TAG
-99 LLPADVLFP
+99 FESFEEDDDNITGYVQKQLFDKDVLENVLSTFP
-108 GGQGEDVA
+108 LENIKITYKIEEAEDKNWNETWEGKGFE
-116 PPPLPVVGLS
+116 PIVVNNKCVI
-126 HDPAGELAGHGL
+126 HDTMHNN
-138 GGGHKAQ
+138 
-145 IGPAPGELQPQGL
+145 
-158 PLPHRHVRAA
+158 
-168 GGGGLHHG
+168 
-176 AGDGVDPHDEL
+176 
-187 GARGV
+187 
-192 GDLPRRRGVL
+192 
-202 HISVV
+202 
-207 VGLLEV
+207 
-213 DTGALLVQKAL
+213 TGNGNLIDITIDAKQAF
-224 QRLQIGAALPLGDQ
+224 
-238 LHLGARPEAVG
+238 
-249 ADGLDHL
+249 
-256 GVGTGGHETT
+256 GTGGHETT

>member
-1 MEAVK
+1 MQKYGKTLKHSRLFPIFYTFAEEFNKNMKYLKVIFAISNCDGTK
-6 GIYRE
+6 IY
-11 IDEKVTESVDFSDV
+11 DNVL
-25 YDHMSEN
+25 M
-32 LYSGTS
+32 
-38 VYTTQAYFDDAR
+38 QASK
-50 DLMANLAQFAN
+50 DLLCQFA
-61 MGGAVSGHAGKS
+61 G
-73 LRTHGGKVHRSR
+73 
-85 HGAQRLVG
+85 
-93 ADVTAG
+93 TAG
-99 LLPADVLFP
+99 FESFEEDDDNITGYVQKQLFDKDVLENVLSTFP
-108 GGQGEDVA
+108 LENIKITYKIEEAEDKNWNETWEEKGFE
-116 PPPLPVVGLS
+116 PIVVNNKCVI
-126 HDPAGELAGHGL
+126 HDTMHNN
-138 GGGHKAQ
+138 
-145 IGPAPGELQPQGL
+145 
-158 PLPHRHVRAA
+158 
-168 GGGGLHHG
+168 
-176 AGDGVDPHDEL
+176 
-187 GARGV
+187 
-192 GDLPRRRGVL
+192 
-202 HISVV
+202 
-207 VGLLEV
+207 
-213 DTGALLVQKAL
+213 TGNGNLIDITIDAKQAF
-224 QRLQIGAALPLGDQ
+224 
-238 LHLGARPEAVG
+238 
-249 ADGLDHL
+249 
-256 GVGTGGHETT
+256 GTGGHETT

-400 DKKKTKNDWCMLV
+400 NKKKTKNDWCMLV